1 MRNRIFKNLAIY
13 LLIVFMAVS
22 VVRMMSPTQEQIEN
36 INYTQ
41 FRTQVEANQVDAVV
55 IISEDNIYQI
65 SGSYKNGEKFT
76 LEAPVEPGLVEEL
89 YAKGVAVTTK
99 APAKAPWWAG
109 LFGTILPILLL
120 IGLMFFMM
128 QQTQGGGSKVMQFGK
143 SRARMH
149 SDDKKKVTF
158 ADVAG
163 ADEVKEELEEIVEF
177 LKNPKK
183 FTDIG
188 AHIPK
193 GVLLYGPPGTG
204 KTLMARAV
212 AGEADVPFF
221 SISGSDF
228 VEMFVGVGA
237 SRVRDLFEQAK
248 KNVPCIVFIDE
259 IDAVGRQRGAGLG
272 GGHDEREQTLNQLL
286 VEMDGFE
293 PNEGIII
300 IAATNRPDI
309 LDPALLRPGRFDRQV
324 TMDVP
329 DVVGREEILNVHV
342 KGKKMD
348 PEVDLNV
355 LARRTP
361 GFTGAD
367 LANLVNEAALLSAR
381 RGLKRVTQA
390 ALEESV
396 ERVIAGPEKKS
407 QVISDYEKRLVSY
420 HEAGHALV
428 GHLLPNTDPLHKV
441 SIIPRG
447 RAGGYTLLLP
457 REDRKYMTKSQILDQ
472 VTMLLA
478 GRVAEQLVLDE
489 ISTGAS
495 NDLERATGL
504 VRKLI
509 TELGMSDELGP
520 LTFGA
525 KQEQVFLGRDIA
537 RDRNYSEAVAFSI
550 DKEARNI
557 MDDCYNRA
565 ETILQE
571 NIDKLH
577 LIANVLMDIE
587 TIEADEFKS
596 LMDYGTLTPPEGA
609 EVSDEGNQDE
619 ENPEFASEGDSDT
632 DSEPGVSSNP
642 TIVLN
647 FSLLP
652 PVEAAMEGSLR

>member
-1 MRNRIFKNLAIY
+1 MRNRILKNLAIY
-13 LLIVFMAVS
+13 LLIVFIAVS
-22 VVRMMSPTQEQIEN
+22 VVRLASPVQEQVADID
-36 INYTQ
+36 YTK
-41 FRTQVEANQVDAVV
+41 FRTQVEAGQVKDVKMV
-55 IISEDNIYQI
+55 SEDNVYRIT
-65 SGSYKNGEKFT
+65 GTYKNGDKFA
-76 LEAPVEPGLVEEL
+76 LEAPVEPDLANEL
-89 YAKGVAVTTK
+89 YAKGVVVRTE
-99 APAKAPWWAG
+99 APPKAPWWAG
-109 LFGTILPILLL
+109 LFGTFLPIMLL
-120 IGLMFFMM
+120 IGLIFFMM

-149 SDDKKKVTF
+149 NDEKKKVTF

-177 LKNPKK
+177 LRNPKK
-183 FTDIG
+183 FTEIG
-188 AHIPK
+188 ARIPK

-204 KTLMARAV
+204 KTLVARAV

-248 KNVPCIVFIDE
+248 KNAPCIVFIDE

-293 PNEGIII
+293 ANEGIII

-309 LDPALLRPGRFDRQV
+309 LDPALLRPGRFDRQI

-329 DVVGREEILNVHV
+329 DIVGREEILKVHV
-342 KGKKMD
+342 RGKQVAPD
-348 PEVDLNV
+348 VDLNV

-381 RGLKRVTQA
+381 RGQKRITMDT
-390 ALEESV
+390 LEESV

-407 QVISDYEKRLVSY
+407 RVISDYEKRLVSY
-420 HEAGHALV
+420 HEGGHALV

-457 REDRKYMTKSQILDQ
+457 REDRRYMTKSQLLDQ
-472 VTMLLA
+472 VCMLLA
-478 GRVAEQLVLDE
+478 GRVAEDVVLGE
-489 ISTGAS
+489 ISTGAQ
-495 NDLERATGL
+495 NDLERATML

-509 TELGMSDELGP
+509 TEFGMSEELGP
-520 LTFGA
+520 LTFGT
-525 KQEQVFLGRDIA
+525 KQEQIFLGRDIA
-537 RDRNYSEAVAFSI
+537 RDRNYSEAVAYSI
-550 DKEARNI
+550 DKEARKI
-557 MDDCYNRA
+557 MDECYARA
-565 ETILQE
+565 ESILKE
-571 NIDKLH
+571 NIEKLH
-577 LIANVLMDIE
+577 LIANVLMDKE
-587 TIEADEFKS
+587 TLEAEEFEA
-596 LMDYGTLTPPEGA
+596 LMNNGKLA
-609 EVSDEGNQDE
+609 SD
-619 ENPEFASEGDSDT
+619 GDST
-632 DSEPGVSSNP
+632 GDSQNEDSFNAGKSNSSGEGESKDQPVITKP

-647 FSLLP
+647 FVLTN
-652 PVEAAMEGSLR
+652 PV

>member
-1 MRNRIFKNLAIY
+1 MRNRILKNLAIY
-13 LLIVFMAVS
+13 LLIVFIAVS
-22 VVRMMSPTQEQIEN
+22 IVRWFSPTQEQILSYDYSTFRNKIDSGQIEKITMVTEQN
-36 INYTQ
+36 VYTI
-41 FRTQVEANQVDAVV
+41 T
-55 IISEDNIYQI
+55 
-65 SGSYKNGEKFT
+65 GTLKNGDKFT
-76 LEAPVEPGLVEEL
+76 LEVPPDPDLAKELSDKGIPVKTEG
-89 YAKGVAVTTK
+89 
-99 APAKAPWWAG
+99 PAKAPWWTG
-109 LFGTILPILLL
+109 LFGTLLPILLF
-120 IGLMFFMM
+120 IGLLFFMM
-128 QQTQGGGSKVMQFGK
+128 QQTQGGGSRVMQFGK

-149 SDDKKKVTF
+149 SDDKNKVTF

-183 FTDIG
+183 FTEIG
-188 AHIPK
+188 AKIPK

-204 KTLMARAV
+204 KTLVARAV

-248 KNVPCIVFIDE
+248 KNAPCIVFIDE

-293 PNEGIII
+293 ANEGIII

-309 LDPALLRPGRFDRQV
+309 LDPALLRPGRFDRQI

-329 DVVGREEILNVHV
+329 DIVGREEILKVHTRN
-342 KGKKMD
+342 KQMAPD
-348 PEVDLNV
+348 VDLNV

-381 RGLKRVTQA
+381 RGQKKITMDT
-390 ALEESV
+390 LEESV

-407 QVISDYEKRLVSY
+407 RVISDYEKRLVSY

-428 GHLLPNTDPLHKV
+428 GHLLPHTDPLHKV

-457 REDRKYMTKSQILDQ
+457 REDRRYMTKSQILDQ
-472 VTMLLA
+472 VTMLLG
-478 GRVAEQLVLDE
+478 GRVAEDLVLGE
-489 ISTGAS
+489 ISTGAQ
-495 NDLERATGL
+495 NDLERATAL
-504 VRKLI
+504 VRKII
-509 TELGMSDELGP
+509 TEFGMSEELGP
-520 LTFGA
+520 LTFGT

-537 RDRNYSEAVAFSI
+537 RDRNYSEAVAFAI
-550 DKEARNI
+550 DKEARKI
-557 MDDCYNRA
+557 MDECYSRA
-565 ETILQE
+565 ETLLKE
-571 NIDKLH
+571 NIEKLH
-577 LIANVLMDIE
+577 LVASHLMEKE
-587 TIEADEFKS
+587 TLEAEEFKALMENGAITDEDNQAKESQEEGSS
-596 LMDYGTLTPPEGA
+596 LDAAASSST
-609 EVSDEGNQDE
+609 DEQETEPDVNLGGI
-619 ENPEFASEGDSDT
+619 NPGK
-632 DSEPGVSSNP
+632 P
-642 TIVLN
+642 TISFN
-647 FSLLP
+647 FHMITL
-652 PVEAAMEGSLR
+652 V

>member
-1 MRNRIFKNLAIY
+1 LRNRILKNLAIY
-13 LLIVFMAVS
+13 LLIVFIAVS
-22 VVRMMSPTQEQIEN
+22 IVRWASPTQEQILSYDYSTFRSKIDSGQIEKVTMITEQN
-36 INYTQ
+36 VYTI
-41 FRTQVEANQVDAVV
+41 T
-55 IISEDNIYQI
+55 
-65 SGSYKNGEKFT
+65 GTLKNGDKFT
-76 LEAPVEPGLVEEL
+76 LEVPPDPNLAKELSDKGIPVKTEG
-89 YAKGVAVTTK
+89 
-99 APAKAPWWAG
+99 PAKAPWWTG
-109 LFGTILPILLL
+109 LFGTLLPILLF
-120 IGLMFFMM
+120 IGLLFFMM
-128 QQTQGGGSKVMQFGK
+128 QQTQGGGSRVMQFGK

-149 SDDKKKVTF
+149 SDDKNKVTF

-183 FTDIG
+183 FTEIG
-188 AHIPK
+188 AKIPK

-204 KTLMARAV
+204 KTLVARAV

-248 KNVPCIVFIDE
+248 KNAPCIVFIDE

-293 PNEGIII
+293 ANEGIII

-329 DVVGREEILNVHV
+329 DILGREEILKVHTR
-342 KGKKMD
+342 GKQIA
-348 PEVDLNV
+348 PNVDLNV

-381 RGLKRVTQA
+381 RGQKRVTMD

-407 QVISDYEKRLVSY
+407 RVISDYEKRLVSY

-428 GHLLPNTDPLHKV
+428 GHLLPHTDPLHKV

-457 REDRKYMTKSQILDQ
+457 REDRRYMTKSQILDQ
-472 VTMLLA
+472 VTMLLG
-478 GRVAEQLVLDE
+478 GRVAEDLVLQE
-489 ISTGAS
+489 ISTGAQ
-495 NDLERATGL
+495 NDLERATIL

-509 TELGMSDELGP
+509 TEFGMSDELGP
-520 LTFGA
+520 LTFGT
-525 KQEQVFLGRDIA
+525 KQEQIFLGRDIA

-550 DKEARNI
+550 DKEARKI
-557 MDDCYNRA
+557 MDECYSRA
-565 ETILQE
+565 EDLLKE
-571 NIDKLH
+571 NIEKLH
-577 LIANVLMDIE
+577 LVASHLMEKETLEAEEFEALMDNGAINDQENQAKGGPEEGSPLDAASSASTGDQE
-587 TIEADEFKS
+587 TEPDVNLGGI
-596 LMDYGTLTPPEGA
+596 
-609 EVSDEGNQDE
+609 
-619 ENPEFASEGDSDT
+619 NPGK
-632 DSEPGVSSNP
+632 P
-642 TIVLN
+642 TISFN
-647 FSLLP
+647 FHIITL
-652 PVEAAMEGSLR
+652 V